1 MAFIK
6 SEIVHDGWNGT
17 KTRGNLVDTFS
28 VQYVVQVDDKAD
40 GPRFILEDCELPL
53 KGSLYD
59 AGNDSHPMAVC
70 TGVSVSPLGEK
81 LWRATAS
88 YGPKSKDDG
97 EAEDAGLD
105 EEEEPTDDP
114 LEEGFDLSISLVQ
127 MSKPA
132 TRAIYLGQTKSF
144 NGANLEQIGWPT
156 GPGAEK
162 DAAALGSLK
171 GLFTGVPVTNS
182 CSVMY
187 DPPPEIDYSR
197 IQVSISRNQKKFEA
211 NDVLKYNDTVNADA
225 FQIKQKKMTLDV
237 PALGAKMQ
245 TIGGSRMVKEGF
257 VYWRVTYEF
266 HIDDI
271 FGWRMELLDRGYGI
285 TSAFDQDAGA
295 MRDTTQL
302 PEDMGNVQPI
312 VNDNGFTPN
321 EPVNLDG
328 QGMPLKPNE
337 TPIYLVYGVYK
348 EISWAPLK
356 LNKHG
361 KAV

>member
-1 MAFIK
+1 MAFI
-6 SEIVHDGWNGT
+6 SSNIVHDGWSGT

-28 VQYVVQVDDKAD
+28 VQYVVQVDDKQD
-40 GPRFILEDCELPL
+40 GPRFILEDCSLPF
-53 KGSLYD
+53 KGDLYA
-59 AGNDSHPMAVC
+59 AGNESHPMAVC

-88 YGPKSKDDG
+88 YGPKSKEDG

-105 EEEEPTDDP
+105 AEEEPTDDP
-114 LEEGFDLSISLVQ
+114 LSEGFDLAISLVQ

-132 TRAIYLGQTKSF
+132 TRAIYLGQTKSSK
-144 NGANLEQIGWPT
+144 GAVLVQLNWAG
-156 GPGAEK
+156 GPDSAK
-162 DAAALGSLK
+162 DATALGSAA

-182 CSVMY
+182 CGVMY

-197 IQVSISRNQKKFEA
+197 IQVSITRNQKKFDA
-211 NDVLKYNDTVNADA
+211 NNVLKYNDTVNSNA
-225 FQIKQKKMTLDV
+225 FQIKQKKMKLDV

-245 TIGGSRMVKEGF
+245 TIGGTRMVKEGL
-257 VYWRVTYEF
+257 VYWRVSYEF

-271 FGWRMELLDRGYGI
+271 FGWRMELLDRGYGL
-285 TSAFDQDAGA
+285 TSLFDQDAGIA
-295 MRDTTQL
+295 RSTSDV
-302 PEDMGNVQPI
+302 PEGMGQVQPI

-337 TPIYLVYGVYK
+337 TPVYLVYGVYR
-348 EISWAPLK
+348 EVDWGPLK
-356 LNKHG
+356 LNKIG